1 MSDDIK
7 PEKGM
12 RKLYATVLELGPL
25 VLFFAATNYWK
36 DNIKPPALVFIVATL
51 IALPMYRWLEKRW
64 PVMPLVGGFFVLVF
78 GSLSFWFNDAI
89 FLKVKPT
96 VVNCLFGV
104 ILGGGLLFFRRP
116 LLKPIFGMAFSLD
129 DPGWWKLTVRWSL
142 FFFFMAAVN
151 EVIWRNFS
159 METWALSKIVVSF
172 PATMVFAL
180 LQVPLLK
187 RHWDGEDNPFA

>member
-7 PEKGM
+7 PEKGL
-12 RKLYATVLELGPL
+12 RKLWATGLELGPL
-25 VLFFAATNYWK
+25 VLFFIATNYWK
-36 DNIKPPALVFIVATL
+36 GDIKPPALVFIIATV

-64 PVMPLVGGFFVLVF
+64 PIMPLVGGFFVLVF
-78 GSLSFWFNDAI
+78 GSLSFWFNDAF

-104 ILGGGLLFFRRP
+104 ILGGGLLFLKRP

-129 DPGWWKLTVRWSL
+129 DSGWWKLTVRWSL

-172 PATMVFAL
+172 PATMAFAF
-180 LQVPLLK
+180 LQIPLLK
-187 RHWDGEDNPFA
+187 RHWEGPDNPFT

>member
-12 RKLYATVLELGPL
+12 RKVYATALELGPL

-36 DNIKPPALVFIVATL
+36 GNIQPPALVFIVATV
-51 IALPMYRWLEKRW
+51 IALPLYRWLEKRW
-64 PVMPLVGGFFVLVF
+64 PVMPLVGGLFVLVF

-129 DPGWWKLTVRWSL
+129 DAGWWTLTVRWSL
-142 FFFFMAAVN
+142 FFFFMAALN

-180 LQVPLLK
+180 FQVPLLK
-187 RHWDGEDNPFA
+187 RHWEGEDNPFA